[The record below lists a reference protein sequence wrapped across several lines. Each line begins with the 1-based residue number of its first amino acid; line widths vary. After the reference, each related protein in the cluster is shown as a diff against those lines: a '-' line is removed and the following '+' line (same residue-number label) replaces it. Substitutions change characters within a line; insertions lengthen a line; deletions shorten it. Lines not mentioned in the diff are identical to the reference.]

1 MRERIK
7 IKNTIVTNFTVM
19 ILLILMIGQ
28 GILYTWLMLYQKSYL
43 KQRLGDEVT
52 ATAEHISMT
61 FAEYIRDAAVTTGY
75 DSKQLDIFLE
85 TIVKSGNI
93 VSVKVSDVKGNVLAA
108 KAVQYK
114 EEGRGINP
122 FFMFY
127 IPEINIIK
135 LPVKAGGK
143 DTGSIEVVY
152 SGKSVNEVMRRFLII
167 PPFVQVVTFL
177 VIIYAIVKFFQR
189 KVGRP
194 VKKIN
199 EALAM
204 ATGGDL
210 TVEISELKDDEF
222 GSIANGFRFLIDRLA
237 STLNK
242 LRSMFE
248 DVSMAINQL
257 TLTFRN
263 VNQGTQKQTESS
275 NNVIASVKHANES
288 HRQITEDVGKLIDFS
303 NENVT
308 SLLEMKATADEIA
321 LSTGRLFKAT
331 EDAYSVVAEMSQT
344 AKVIAENAEE
354 ASSAVEDT
362 SASVEEIN
370 ASVKEVEGNAKE
382 SARLASNTRAILG
395 GQCLDAVSDA
405 INSMD
410 TLMSEVKQSSEIV
423 SRLSGRSDDIEKML
437 KVVKDVTEQTNLL
450 SLNAAILAAQAGE
463 YGKSFSVVADEIR
476 GLSDRTAVS
485 TKEISNIVKTIQSEI
500 ADAAGAINSSM
511 KIATESHTLVSKSG
525 EDMGRALEAAQN
537 SSAMAEAIE
546 RATEEQAKGLKQI
559 AVSVENI
566 RKMME
571 HTAKATQEQQ
581 TGTAHLLESVSDVK
595 DAADIVKRGT
605 EEEAAGIKAVS
616 TNLELADERIKQIG
630 EATSGYQKVNDSV
643 AAAMEQMRAI
653 GMTTVKDVEE
663 VSISLTTLFN
673 EIDLLKKEMSAFKV
687 KNAK

>member
-1 MRERIK
+1 MIERIK
-7 IKNTIVTNFTVM
+7 IKNTLVTNFTVM
-19 ILLILMIGQ
+19 MLLILVIGQ
-28 GILYTWLMLYQKSYL
+28 GILYAWLMLYQKSYL
-43 KQRLGDEVT
+43 KQRLGDQVT
-52 ATAEHISMT
+52 ATAGH
-61 FAEYIRDAAVTTGY
+61 IRDAAATMGH
-75 DSKQLDIFLE
+75 DSKQMDMFLE
-85 TIVKSGNI
+85 TIVKSGTI
-93 VSVKVSDVKGNVLAA
+93 LSVKIIDVKGNILAA

-114 EEGRGINP
+114 EEAGGINP

-127 IPEINIIK
+127 ISEINSIS

-143 DTGSIEVVY
+143 DAGSIEVVY
-152 SGKSVNEVMRRFLII
+152 SGQSVNEVMRRFLVI
-167 PPFVQVVTFL
+167 PPFMQVITFL
-177 VIIYAIVKFFQR
+177 VIIFAIAKFFQR

-194 VKKIN
+194 VKRIN
-199 EALAM
+199 EALAR
-204 ATGGDL
+204 ATAGDL
-210 TVEISELKDDEF
+210 TVEISEFKDDEF
-222 GSIANGFRFLIDRLA
+222 GSIANGFRFLIGRLA

-242 LRSMFE
+242 MRSMSE
-248 DVSMAINQL
+248 NVSMAISQL

-275 NNVIASVKHANES
+275 NNVIASIRYANES
-288 HRQITEDVGKLIDFS
+288 HKQITEDVGKLIDFS

-344 AKVIAENAEE
+344 ARVIAENAEE

-395 GQCLDAVSDA
+395 GQCIDAVSDA

-423 SRLSGRSDDIEKML
+423 SRLSGRSDDIEKIV
-437 KVVKDVTEQTNLL
+437 KVIKDVTEQTNLL

-463 YGKSFSVVADEIR
+463 YGKSFSVVANEIR
-476 GLSDRTAVS
+476 GLSDRTAAS
-485 TKEISNIVKTIQSEI
+485 TKEISSIIKTIQSEI
-500 ADAAGAINSSM
+500 ADAAGAINNSM
-511 KIATESHTLVSKSG
+511 KRADESNALVYKSG
-525 EDMGRALEAAQN
+525 EDMARALEVAQT
-537 SSAMAEAIE
+537 SAAMAEAIE
-546 RATEEQAKGLKQI
+546 RATEEQAKGLKQM

-566 RKMME
+566 RKMIE

-581 TGTAHLLESVSDVK
+581 KGTAHLLESVSDVK
-595 DAADIVKRGT
+595 DTADIVKRGA

-630 EATSGYQKVNDSV
+630 KATSGYQKVNDSA

-673 EIDLLKKEMSAFKV
+673 EIELLKKEMAAFKV

>member
-1 MRERIK
+1 M
-7 IKNTIVTNFTVM
+7 
-19 ILLILMIGQ
+19 
-28 GILYTWLMLYQKSYL
+28 LYTWLMLYQKSYL
-43 KQRLGDEVT
+43 KQRLGAEVA
-52 ATAEHISMT
+52 ATAGH
-61 FAEYIRDAAVTTGY
+61 IRDAAVAMGY
-75 DSKQLDIFLE
+75 DSKQFDIFLE
-85 TIVKSGNI
+85 TFVKSGDI
-93 VSVKVSDVKGNVLAA
+93 VSVRISDVKGNILAA

-114 EEGRGINP
+114 EAAGGMNP

-127 IPEINIIK
+127 IPEINTVNV
-135 LPVKAGGK
+135 PVETNGEKAG
-143 DTGSIEVVY
+143 TIEVVY
-152 SGKSVNEVMRRFLII
+152 SGQSVNEVMRRFLVI
-167 PPFVQVVTFL
+167 PPFMQLVTFL

-204 ATGGDL
+204 ATAGDL
-210 TVEISELKDDEF
+210 TVEISEFRDDEF
-222 GSIANGFRFLIDRLA
+222 GSIANGFRFLIGRLT
-237 STLNK
+237 SMLNK
-242 LRSMFE
+242 LRSVSE
-248 DVSMAINQL
+248 DLSVAINRL
-257 TLTFRN
+257 TLTFSN

-275 NNVIASVKHANES
+275 NNVIDSIRHANES
-288 HRQITEDVGKLIDFS
+288 HKQITEGVGKLIDFS

-331 EDAYSVVAEMSQT
+331 EDAYSAVAEMSQT

-370 ASVKEVEGNAKE
+370 ASVKEVETNAKE
-382 SARLASNTRAILG
+382 SARLVADTRTILG
-395 GQCLDAVSDA
+395 GQCIDAVSDA

-410 TLMSEVKQSSEIV
+410 TLMSEVKRSSDTV
-423 SRLSGRSDDIEKML
+423 SRLSSRSADIEKIL
-437 KVVKDVTEQTNLL
+437 KVIKDVTEQTNLL

-485 TKEISNIVKTIQSEI
+485 TKEISSIVKTIQSEI
-500 ADAAGAINSSM
+500 ADAVGSINSSM
-511 KIATESHTLVSKSG
+511 KRAEESNALVSKSG
-525 EDMGRALEAAQN
+525 EDMAKALEVAQT
-537 SSAMAEAIE
+537 SATMAEAIE

-581 TGTAHLLESVSDVK
+581 KGTANLLESVSDVK
-595 DAADIVKRGT
+595 DAADIVKRGV
-605 EEEAAGIKAVS
+605 EEEASGIKAVS

-630 EATSGYQKVNDSV
+630 RATSSYQKVNDSI
-643 AAAMEQMRAI
+643 AAAMEQMRTI
-653 GMTTVKDVEE
+653 GIATVKDVEA

-673 EIDLLKKEMSAFKV
+673 EIELLKKEMGAFKI
-687 KNAK
+687 KNVR

>member
-1 MRERIK
+1 MIERIK
-7 IKNTIVTNFTVM
+7 IKNTLVTNFTVM

-28 GILYTWLMLYQKSYL
+28 GILYTWLILYQRSYL
-43 KQRLGDEVT
+43 KDRLLDEVK
-52 ATAEHISMT
+52 ATAEHV
-61 FAEYIRDAAVTTGY
+61 RDAAATMGY

-93 VSVKVSDVKGNVLAA
+93 VSVKISDVKGNVLAA

-114 EEGRGINP
+114 EEGSASGGGINP

-127 IPEINIIK
+127 IPEISIIK
-135 LPVKAGGK
+135 LPVKTSASGG
-143 DTGSIEVVY
+143 GSIEIVY
-152 SGKSVNEVMRRFLII
+152 SGHSVNEVMRRFLII
-167 PPFVQVVTFL
+167 PPFMQVVTFL
-177 VIIYAIVKFFQR
+177 VIIYAIIKFFQR

-199 EALAM
+199 EALAR

-210 TVEISELKDDEF
+210 TVEISEFRDDEF
-222 GSIANGFRFLIDRLA
+222 GSIANGFRFLIGRLA

-242 LRSMFE
+242 LRSMSE

-263 VNQGTQKQTESS
+263 VNEGTQKQTESS
-275 NNVIASVKHANES
+275 NNVIASIRHADES
-288 HRQITEDVGKLIDFS
+288 HKQITEDVGKLIDFS

-308 SLLEMKATADEIA
+308 SLLEMKATAEEIA

-370 ASVKEVEGNAKE
+370 ASVKEVESNAKE
-382 SARLASNTRAILG
+382 SARLVSDTRAILG
-395 GQCLDAVSDA
+395 GQCIDAVSDA

-410 TLMSEVKQSSEIV
+410 TLMSEVKRSSETI
-423 SRLSGRSDDIEKML
+423 SQLSGRSADIEKML
-437 KVVKDVTEQTNLL
+437 RVIKDVTEQTNLL

-476 GLSDRTAVS
+476 GLSDRTAAS
-485 TKEISNIVKTIQSEI
+485 TKEISNIIKTIQSEI
-500 ADAAGAINSSM
+500 ADAVKAINSSM
-511 KIATESHTLVSKSG
+511 NIATESNSLVYKSG
-525 EDMGRALEAAQN
+525 ENMARALEVSQKSA
-537 SSAMAEAIE
+537 AMAEAIE

-595 DAADIVKRGT
+595 DTADIVKHGA

-630 EATSGYQKVNDSV
+630 KATSSYQKVNDST

-673 EIDLLKKEMSAFKV
+673 EIELLKKEMSAFKV

>member
-1 MRERIK
+1 MIERIK
-7 IKNTIVTNFTVM
+7 IKNTLVTSFTVM
-19 ILLILMIGQ
+19 ILLIFMIGQ
-28 GILYTWLMLYQKSYL
+28 GILYTWLILYQKNYL
-43 KQRLGDEVT
+43 RQRLGDEVA
-52 ATAEHISMT
+52 ATAEHI
-61 FAEYIRDAAVTTGY
+61 RDASVTMGY

-93 VSVKVSDVKGNVLAA
+93 VSVKISDVKGSVLVA

-114 EEGRGINP
+114 EDGRGINP

-127 IPEINIIK
+127 IPEINIIN
-135 LPVKAGGK
+135 LPVKTGGK
-143 DTGSIEVVY
+143 DAGSIEVVY
-152 SGKSVNEVMRRFLII
+152 SGQSVNEVIRRFLVI
-167 PPFVQVVTFL
+167 PPVMQVITFL
-177 VIIYAIVKFFQR
+177 VIIFAIVKFFQR

-204 ATGGDL
+204 ARGGDL
-210 TVEISELKDDEF
+210 TVEISEFKDDEF
-222 GSIANGFRFLIDRLA
+222 GSIANGFRFLIGRLA

-242 LRSMFE
+242 LRSMSE
-248 DVSMAINQL
+248 DVSMAIKQL

-263 VNQGTQKQTESS
+263 VNQGAQKQTESS
-275 NNVIASVKHANES
+275 NNVIASIRHANES
-288 HRQITEDVGKLIDFS
+288 HKQITEDVGKLIDFS

-321 LSTGRLFKAT
+321 LSTGKLFKAT
-331 EDAYSVVAEMSQT
+331 EDAYSVVAEVSQT

-354 ASSAVEDT
+354 VSFAVEDT
-362 SASVEEIN
+362 SASIEEIN
-370 ASVKEVEGNAKE
+370 ASVKEVESNAKE

-395 GQCLDAVSDA
+395 GQCIDAVSDA

-423 SRLSGRSDDIEKML
+423 SQLSGRSADIEKML
-437 KVVKDVTEQTNLL
+437 KVIKDVTEQTNLL

-476 GLSDRTAVS
+476 GLSDRTAAS
-485 TKEISNIVKTIQSEI
+485 TKEISNIIKTIQSEI
-500 ADAAGAINSSM
+500 ADAVKAINSSM
-511 KIATESHTLVSKSG
+511 NRANETNALVYKSG
-525 EDMGRALEAAQN
+525 EDMAKALEAAQN

-559 AVSVENI
+559 AISVENI

-595 DAADIVKRGT
+595 DAADIVKRGA
-605 EEEAAGIKAVS
+605 EEEAVGIKTVS

-630 EATSGYQKVNDSV
+630 KETSSYQKVNDST

-673 EIDLLKKEMSAFKV
+673 EIELLKKEMSVFKV
-687 KNAK
+687 KNVK

>member
-1 MRERIK
+1 MIERIK
-7 IKNTIVTNFTVM
+7 IRNTLVTNFTVM

-28 GILYTWLMLYQKSYL
+28 GILYTWLILYQRSYL
-43 KQRLGDEVT
+43 KDRLSDEIKT
-52 ATAEHISMT
+52 TAEHV
-61 FAEYIRDAAVTTGY
+61 RDAAVTMGY
-75 DSKQLDIFLE
+75 ESKQLDIFLE

-93 VSVKVSDVKGNVLAA
+93 VSVKISDVKGNALAA

-114 EEGRGINP
+114 EEDSGINP
-122 FFMFY
+122 LFMFY
-127 IPEINIIK
+127 VPEINVLK
-135 LPVKAGGK
+135 LPVKASASAGGGK
-143 DTGSIEVVY
+143 DIGSIEMIY
-152 SGKSVNEVMRRFLII
+152 SGQSVNEVMRRFLVI
-167 PPFVQVVTFL
+167 PPFMQIVTFL
-177 VIIYAIVKFFQR
+177 VIIYAIIKFFQK
-189 KVGRP
+189 KVGKP

-199 EALAM
+199 EALAR

-210 TVEISELKDDEF
+210 TVEISDFKDDEL

-242 LRSMFE
+242 LRSMSD

-275 NNVIASVKHANES
+275 ANVIASLKRANES
-288 HRQITEDVGKLIDFS
+288 HKQITEDVGKLIDFS

-331 EDAYSVVAEMSQT
+331 EDAYSVVAQMSQT
-344 AKVIAENAEE
+344 AKVIAGTAEE

-370 ASVKEVEGNAKE
+370 ASVKEVEANAKE
-382 SARLASNTRAILG
+382 SARLASNTREILG
-395 GQCLDAVSDA
+395 GRCIDAVSDA

-410 TLMSEVKQSSEIV
+410 TLMSEVKLSSETV

-437 KVVKDVTEQTNLL
+437 KVIKDVTEQTNLL

-476 GLSDRTAVS
+476 GLSDRTAAS
-485 TKEISNIVKTIQSEI
+485 TKEISNIIKTVQSEI
-500 ADAAGAINSSM
+500 ADAVKAINSSM
-511 KIATESHTLVSKSG
+511 KIATESNTLVFKSG
-525 EDMGRALEAAQN
+525 EDMAKALEVSQT
-537 SSAMAEAIE
+537 SATMAEAIG
-546 RATEEQAKGLKQI
+546 RATEEQSQGLKQI

-566 RKMME
+566 RKMIE

-595 DAADIVKRGT
+595 DAADIVKRGA
-605 EEEAAGIKAVS
+605 EEEATGIKAVS

-630 EATSGYQKVNDSV
+630 EATSGYEKVNDSI
-643 AAAMEQMRAI
+643 AAAMEQMRTV

-663 VSISLTTLFN
+663 VSTSLTTLFN
-673 EIDLLKKEMSAFKV
+673 EIELLKKEMAVFKV
-687 KNAK
+687 KNAR

>member
-1 MRERIK
+1 MIERIK
-7 IKNTIVTNFTVM
+7 IKNTLVTSFTVM

-28 GILYTWLMLYQKSYL
+28 GILYTWLILYQKSYL
-43 KQRLGDEVT
+43 KQRLGDEVA
-52 ATAEHISMT
+52 ATAGHV
-61 FAEYIRDAAVTTGY
+61 RDAAATMGY
-75 DSKQLDIFLE
+75 DSKQLDMFLE

-93 VSVKVSDVKGNVLAA
+93 VSIKISDVKGSVLAA

-114 EEGRGINP
+114 EEGSGINP

-135 LPVKAGGK
+135 LPVKTSASGG
-143 DTGSIEVVY
+143 GSIEIVY
-152 SGKSVNEVMRRFLII
+152 SGQSVNEVMRRFLVI
-167 PPFVQVVTFL
+167 PPFMQIVTFL

-189 KVGRP
+189 KVGMP

-199 EALAM
+199 EALAL

-210 TVEISELKDDEF
+210 TVEISEFKDDEF
-222 GSIANGFRFLIDRLA
+222 GSIANGFRFLIGRLA

-242 LRSMFE
+242 LRSMSE

-275 NNVIASVKHANES
+275 NNVIDSIRHANES
-288 HRQITEDVGKLIDFS
+288 HKQITEDVGKLIDFS

-321 LSTGRLFKAT
+321 LSTGRLFNAT

-362 SASVEEIN
+362 SASIEEIN
-370 ASVKEVEGNAKE
+370 ASVKEVESNAKE

-395 GQCLDAVSDA
+395 GQCIDAVSDA

-410 TLMSEVKQSSEIV
+410 TLISEVKRSSETV
-423 SRLSGRSDDIEKML
+423 SQLSGRSADIEKML
-437 KVVKDVTEQTNLL
+437 KVIKDVTEQTNLL

-476 GLSDRTAVS
+476 GLSDRTAAS
-485 TKEISNIVKTIQSEI
+485 TKEISSIIKTIQSEI

-511 KIATESHTLVSKSG
+511 NIATESHTLVYKSG
-525 EDMGRALEAAQN
+525 EDMARALEVSQK
-537 SSAMAEAIE
+537 SATMAEAIE

-566 RKMME
+566 RRMIE

-581 TGTAHLLESVSDVK
+581 KGTAHLLESVSDVK
-595 DAADIVKRGT
+595 DTADIVKHGA

-630 EATSGYQKVNDSV
+630 KATSSYQKVNDST

-653 GMTTVKDVEE
+653 GTATVKDVEE

-673 EIDLLKKEMSAFKV
+673 EIELLKKEMSAFKV

>member
-1 MRERIK
+1 MVERIK
-7 IKNTIVTNFTVM
+7 IKNTLVTNFTVM

-28 GILYTWLMLYQKSYL
+28 GMLYTWLILYQRSYL
-43 KQRLGDEVT
+43 KDRLLGEVT
-52 ATAEHISMT
+52 ATAEHIGMT
-61 FAEYIRDAAVTTGY
+61 FAEYIRDSAVTTGY

-93 VSVKVSDVKGNVLAA
+93 VSVKVSDVKGNVLAE

-114 EEGRGINP
+114 EEGSGINP

-127 IPEINIIK
+127 IPEINIIN
-135 LPVKAGGK
+135 LPVKASASG
-143 DTGSIEVVY
+143 GSIEVVY
-152 SGKSVNEVMRRFLII
+152 SGKSVNEVMRRFLVI
-167 PPFVQVVTFL
+167 PPFMQSITFL

-210 TVEISELKDDEF
+210 TVEISGFKDDEF
-222 GSIANGFRFLIDRLA
+222 GSIANGFRFLIGRLA

-242 LRSMFE
+242 LRSMSE

-257 TLTFRN
+257 TITFRN

-275 NNVIASVKHANES
+275 NNVIASIKHANES
-288 HRQITEDVGKLIDFS
+288 HKQITEDVGKLVDFS

-321 LSTGRLFKAT
+321 LSTGKLFKAT
-331 EDAYSVVAEMSQT
+331 EDAYSVVAEVSQT

-362 SASVEEIN
+362 SASIEEIN

-382 SARLASNTRAILG
+382 SARLASNTRGILG
-395 GQCLDAVSDA
+395 GQCIDAVSDA

-410 TLMSEVKQSSEIV
+410 TLMSEVKRSSEIV
-423 SRLSGRSDDIEKML
+423 SRLSGRSADIEKML

-485 TKEISNIVKTIQSEI
+485 TKEISNIVKIIQSEI

-595 DAADIVKRGT
+595 DAADIVKRGA
-605 EEEAAGIKAVS
+605 EEEATGIKAVS

-630 EATSGYQKVNDSV
+630 KATSGYQKVNDST

-663 VSISLTTLFN
+663 VSISLTTLFS
-673 EIDLLKKEMSAFKV
+673 EIELLKKEMSAFKV

>member
-1 MRERIK
+1 MTIK
-7 IKNTIVTNFTVM
+7 IKNTLVTNFTVM
-19 ILLILMIGQ
+19 ILLILVIGQ
-28 GILYTWLMLYQKSYL
+28 GILYTWLLLYQKSYL
-43 KQRLGDEVT
+43 KQRLRDEVA
-52 ATAEHISMT
+52 ATAEH
-61 FAEYIRDAAVTTGY
+61 IRDAAVTMGY

-85 TIVKSGNI
+85 TVIKSRNI
-93 VSVKVSDVKGNVLAA
+93 LSVKIVDVKGNVLAA

-127 IPEINIIK
+127 ISEINIIN

-143 DTGSIEVVY
+143 DAGSIEVVY
-152 SGKSVNEVMRRFLII
+152 SGQSVNEVMRRFLII
-167 PPFVQVVTFL
+167 PPVMQGITFL

-210 TVEISELKDDEF
+210 TVEISEFKDDEF
-222 GSIANGFRFLIDRLA
+222 RSIANGFRFLIDRLA

-242 LRSMFE
+242 LRSMSE

-263 VNQGTQKQTESS
+263 VNQGTQKQTESI
-275 NNVIASVKHANES
+275 NNVTASIKHASES
-288 HRQITEDVGKLIDFS
+288 HKQITEDTGKLVDFS

-308 SLLEMKATADEIA
+308 SLLEMKAAADEIA
-321 LSTGRLFKAT
+321 LSTGRLFNAT
-331 EDAYSVVAEMSQT
+331 EDAYSVVAEVSQT

-382 SARLASNTRAILG
+382 SARLVSNIREILG
-395 GQCLDAVSDA
+395 GQCIDEVSDA
-405 INSMD
+405 IISMD
-410 TLMSEVKQSSEIV
+410 TLMSEVKRSSETV
-423 SRLSGRSDDIEKML
+423 SQLSGRSADIGKML
-437 KVVKDVTEQTNLL
+437 RVIKDVTEQTNLL

-476 GLSDRTAVS
+476 GLSDRTAAS

-500 ADAAGAINSSM
+500 ADAAGAINSSLN
-511 KIATESHTLVSKSG
+511 IATESHTLVCKSG
-525 EDMGRALEAAQN
+525 EDIGKALEVSQT

-546 RATEEQAKGLKQI
+546 RVTEEQAKGLKQI

-566 RKMME
+566 RKMIE
-571 HTAKATQEQQ
+571 HTAKVTQEQQ

-595 DAADIVKRGT
+595 DAADIVKYGAKK
-605 EEEAAGIKAVS
+605 EAAGIKAVS

-630 EATSGYQKVNDSV
+630 EATSSYQKVNDST
-643 AAAMEQMRAI
+643 AAAMEQMRVI
-653 GMTTVKDVEE
+653 GMTTVRDVEE
-663 VSISLTTLFN
+663 VSISLATLFN
-673 EIDLLKKEMSAFKV
+673 EIELLKKEMGTFKIQ
-687 KNAK
+687 

>member
-1 MRERIK
+1 MIGKIR
-7 IKNTIVTNFTVM
+7 IKNTLVTNFMVM

-28 GILYTWLMLYQKSYL
+28 GTLYTWLMFYQKSYL
-43 KQRLGDEVT
+43 KQRLRDEVA
-52 ATAEHISMT
+52 ATAEH
-61 FAEYIRDAAVTTGY
+61 IRDAAVTMGY

-85 TIVKSGNI
+85 TIVMSGNI
-93 VSVKVSDVKGNVLAA
+93 VSVKMIDVKGNILAS

-114 EEGRGINP
+114 ETDSGINP

-127 IPEINIIK
+127 VPESNIVNV
-135 LPVKAGGK
+135 PVKTNGK
-143 DTGSIEVVY
+143 DAGSIEVVY
-152 SGKSVNEVMRRFLII
+152 SGQSVNEVMKRFLVI
-167 PPFVQVVTFL
+167 PPVMQVITFL
-177 VIIYAIVKFFQR
+177 IIIYAIVKFFQR

-194 VKKIN
+194 VKRIN
-199 EALAM
+199 EALAR
-204 ATGGDL
+204 ATAGDL
-210 TVEISELKDDEF
+210 TVELSEFRDDEF
-222 GSIANGFRFLIDRLA
+222 GSIANGYRFLIDRLA

-242 LRSMFE
+242 LRSMSE

-257 TLTFRN
+257 TLTFTN
-263 VNQGTQKQTESS
+263 VNQGTQKQTESI
-275 NNVIASVKHANES
+275 NKVTASIKHANES
-288 HRQITEDVGKLIDFS
+288 HKQITEDVGKLIDFS

-321 LSTGRLFKAT
+321 FSTGRLFKAT

-354 ASSAVEDT
+354 ASFAVEDT

-370 ASVKEVEGNAKE
+370 ASVKEVEVNAKE
-382 SARLASNTRAILG
+382 SARLAADTRAILG
-395 GQCLDAVSDA
+395 GQCIDAVSDA

-410 TLMSEVKQSSEIV
+410 TLISEVKQSSDTL
-423 SRLSGRSDDIEKML
+423 SQLSGRSADIEKIL
-437 KVVKDVTEQTNLL
+437 KVIKDVTEQTNLL

-463 YGKSFSVVADEIR
+463 YGKSFSVVADEMR
-476 GLSDRTAVS
+476 GLSDRTAAS
-485 TKEISNIVKTIQSEI
+485 TKEISKITKTIQSEI
-500 ADAAGAINSSM
+500 ADAVKAIDSSM
-511 KIATESHTLVSKSG
+511 KKADESNALVFKSG
-525 EDMGRALEAAQN
+525 EDMAKALETAQK
-537 SSAMAEAIE
+537 SATMAEAIE

-559 AVSVENI
+559 AVAVENI

-571 HTAKATQEQQ
+571 HTAKATHEQQ
-581 TGTAHLLESVSDVK
+581 AGTAHLLESVSDVK
-595 DAADIVKRGT
+595 DAANIVKRGA

-630 EATSGYQKVNDSV
+630 EATSGYQKVNENT
-643 AAAMEQMRAI
+643 AAAMEHMRAI

-673 EIDLLKKEMSAFKV
+673 EIELLKKEMSAFKV

>member
-1 MRERIK
+1 MIERIK
-7 IKNTIVTNFTVM
+7 IKNTLVVNFTV
-19 ILLILMIGQ
+19 ILLLILIIGQ
-28 GILYTWLMLYQKSYL
+28 GILYTWLILYQKSYL
-43 KQRLGDEVT
+43 KQRLGDEVAVT
-52 ATAEHISMT
+52 AGH
-61 FAEYIRDAAVTTGY
+61 IRDAAATMGY

-93 VSVKVSDVKGNVLAA
+93 VSVRIIDVDGNALTA
-108 KAVQYK
+108 KSVQYK
-114 EEGRGINP
+114 EEDSGINP

-135 LPVKAGGK
+135 LPVQAGVK
-143 DTGSIEVVY
+143 DASSIEIVY
-152 SGKSVNEVMRRFLII
+152 SGQSVNEVMRRFLII
-167 PPFVQVVTFL
+167 PPFMQVVTFL
-177 VIIYAIVKFFQR
+177 ALMYAIVKFFQR
-189 KVGRP
+189 KVVRP

-199 EALAM
+199 EALAR

-210 TVEISELKDDEF
+210 TVEILDLKDDEF
-222 GSIANGFRFLIDRLA
+222 GSIANGFRFLIGRLA

-242 LRSMFE
+242 LRSMSE
-248 DVSMAINQL
+248 DVSMAINEL

-275 NNVIASVKHANES
+275 NNVIDSIRHANES
-288 HRQITEDVGKLIDFS
+288 HKQITEDVGKLIDFS

-321 LSTGRLFKAT
+321 LSAGKLFNAT

-370 ASVKEVEGNAKE
+370 ASVKEVESNAKE
-382 SARLASNTRAILG
+382 SARLASNTREILG
-395 GQCLDAVSDA
+395 GECLDGVSDA

-410 TLMSEVKQSSEIV
+410 TLMSEVKRSSETV
-423 SRLSGRSDDIEKML
+423 SQLSGRSADIEKIL
-437 KVVKDVTEQTNLL
+437 RVIKDVTEHTNLL

-476 GLSDRTAVS
+476 GLSDRTAAS

-511 KIATESHTLVSKSG
+511 NIATESHTLVYKSG
-525 EDMGRALEAAQN
+525 EDVARALEVAKK
-537 SSAMAEAIE
+537 SATMAEAIE
-546 RATEEQAKGLKQI
+546 RTTEEQAKGLKQI

-566 RKMME
+566 RKMNE

-595 DAADIVKRGT
+595 DAADIVKRGAG
-605 EEEAAGIKAVS
+605 EEAAGIKAVS

-630 EATSGYQKVNDSV
+630 EATSGYQKVNDSIAV
-643 AAAMEQMRAI
+643 EMEQMRAI
-653 GMTTVKDVEE
+653 GMTNVKDVEE

-673 EIDLLKKEMSAFKV
+673 EIELLKKEMSAFKV